1 MVLDYQDA
9 SPYFGLDEDG
19 ALFLRK
25 SLDFESLP
33 ASISKQKNSSKIIAD
48 DDDND
53 ISREVAFD
61 GVEALNGSHAG
72 VNETSDGMTW
82 DVATAREKLLIL
94 NIVATVS
101 FYVFAYPP
109 SRPTPS
115 LFFAKP
121 HSIHKSRI
129 KKPQIA
135 RSRFYKQLH

>member
-1 MVLDYQDA
+1 MDLGYQDA

-33 ASISKQKNSSKIIAD
+33 ASLSKQKNSSKITADD

-61 GVEALNGSHAG
+61 GGEALNGSHAG
-72 VNETSDGMTW
+72 VNETSDGMTR
-82 DVATAREKLLIL
+82 DVAAAREKLLIL

-101 FYVFAYPP
+101 FYVFSHPP
-109 SRPTPS
+109 FRPTI
-115 LFFAKP
+115 LL
-121 HSIHKSRI
+121 R
-129 KKPQIA
+129 
-135 RSRFYKQLH
+135 